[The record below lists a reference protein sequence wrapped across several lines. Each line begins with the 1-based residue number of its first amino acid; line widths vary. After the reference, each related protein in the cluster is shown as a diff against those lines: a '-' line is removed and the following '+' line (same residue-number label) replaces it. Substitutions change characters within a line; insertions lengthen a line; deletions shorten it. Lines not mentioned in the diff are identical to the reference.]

1 MAIPTEIAPP
11 ATLTLPEFSSEH
23 MLLFVSFCIFIYLFS
38 VSLRYKLKRAENL
51 FCSLLYPDYLEQCL
65 VYDRHSDNISE

>member
-11 ATLTLPEFSSEH
+11 ATLTPPEFSSEH

-51 FCSLLYPDYLEQCL
+51 FILFTAVSRLS
-65 VYDRHSDNISE
+65 RAMSGI